1 MLAFIKK
8 NKDNS
13 WLLVAFF
20 IVALILW
27 NTNILFQNLKKEE
40 RAKIELWSMAQRE
53 FVENNT
59 VNNLTF
65 QVLQQTWI
73 NPMIHVN
80 DQGKIIGHKNIDW
93 DPALEDSLAIYKRLE
108 KIKKENQPI
117 LIRYKDSLTSINQK
131 LYYGDSVLLKKLQ
144 YYPLALL
151 LIIFLFGAVLYFV
164 FKTSR
169 VSEQNRL
176 WAAMAKETAHQIGT
190 PLSSMIGWITILKEQ
205 QTNEPLNE
213 MEKDIERLQIITER
227 FSKVGSLPELTQ
239 SDVVKEIQNTLLYLE
254 KRSSKLI
261 QFKYE
266 LPKKAI
272 HIPLNAQL
280 FSWTLE
286 NLINNSIDAM
296 KGKGI
301 LSLNFFE
308 GQKTIALDISDTG
321 SGIKK
326 ENFKRIFNPGFST
339 KKRGWG
345 LGLSLAKRIISDYH
359 KGKIGIKSSVLGKG
373 TTFQIVLKKDRLK
386 LGLNFFGN
394 CFKRLWGAFHLFLK
408 SSVGHSIKG
417 N

>member
-40 RAKIELWSMAQRE
+40 RAKMELWSMAQRE

-117 LIRYKDSLTSINQK
+117 LISYKDSLTSINQK

-190 PLSSMIGWITILKEQ
+190 PLSSMIGWITMLKEQ

-213 MEKDIERLQIITER
+213 MEKDIERLQVITER

-359 KGKIGIKSSVLGKG
+359 KGKIVVKSSVLGKG
-373 TTFQIVLKKDRLK
+373 TTFQIVLKKD
-386 LGLNFFGN
+386 
-394 CFKRLWGAFHLFLK
+394 
-408 SSVGHSIKG
+408 
-417 N
+417 

>member
-40 RAKIELWSMAQRE
+40 RAKMELWSMAQRE

-108 KIKKENQPI
+108 KIKKETQPI
-117 LIRYKDSLTSINQK
+117 LIRYKAGLSTINQN
-131 LYYGDSVLLKKLQ
+131 LDYGDSVLLKKLQ

-213 MEKDIERLQIITER
+213 MEKDIERLQVITER

-359 KGKIGIKSSVLGKG
+359 KGKIVIKSSVLGRG
-373 TTFQIVLKKDRLK
+373 TTFQIVLKKD
-386 LGLNFFGN
+386 
-394 CFKRLWGAFHLFLK
+394 
-408 SSVGHSIKG
+408 
-417 N
+417 